1 MKRSLCLCLLASSS
15 VAVAAPKPA
24 AVQVCVELPPGT
36 PLFSS
41 TAGPFTRAIAK
52 DVFML
57 DLEARFDGDTPE
69 RLTKVSASCFRA
81 WVPPRKVGRLE
92 LTFERVPLNL
102 TTPAKAVAFS
112 LKSDL
117 WFDGGTFVVE
127 QRPFASLSVRAPG
140 AVTVERETP
149 KGLSP
154 EALTQLPQ
162 GAYRISFVPP
172 PAPTHPCATELEV
185 TAVGS
190 VTEQRQPALLS
201 ELKAHYQHELLPE
214 ALKRM
219 KMTCRDSEVA
229 VVQAR
234 LIDGLF
240 VRPFEPA
247 VTRRTLPNSEPR
259 YLLRHQGQTF
269 DLAQPAQV
277 EVGPGDELEVTIE
290 VPSPAAA
297 LPEATQSVARSNPA
311 SP

>member
-1 MKRSLCLCLLASSS
+1 MNRSLCLSSLFASGLAF
-15 VAVAAPKPA
+15 AAPKPA
-24 AVQVCVELPPGT
+24 AVQVCVELPSGT

-57 DLEARFDGDTPE
+57 DLEARFDGVAPE
-69 RLTKVSASCFRA
+69 RITKVSASCFRA
-81 WVPPRKVGRLE
+81 WVSPRKVGRLE
-92 LTFERVPLNL
+92 LSFERVPLNFA
-102 TTPAKAVAFS
+102 TPAKAVAFS

-117 WFDGGTFVVE
+117 WFDGGTFTVE
-127 QRPFASLSVRAPG
+127 QRPFAALIARVPG
-140 AVTVERETP
+140 TVTVERETP
-149 KGLSP
+149 QGLTP
-154 EALTQLPQ
+154 QAVTQLPQ

-201 ELKAHYQHELLPE
+201 ELKAHYQLELLPE

-247 VTRRTLPNSEPR
+247 VTRRTLPEREPR
-259 YLLRHQGQTF
+259 YLLRHQGQTL

-277 EVGPGDELEVTIE
+277 EVAPGDELEVTME
-290 VPSPAAA
+290 LPSQRAA
-297 LPEATQSVARSNPA
+297 LPEAAQSVARSNPP
-311 SP
+311 SR